1 MLSTS
6 LLIGMLVMAC
16 WGNEYEYDMSSTS
29 ECSECGTT
37 LDADGVPLEFCY
49 YSPEV
54 CEHCGWKPCDGSC

>member
-1 MLSTS
+1 
-6 LLIGMLVMAC
+6 MAC

-49 YSPEV
+49 YSSEV